1 MNFFFKK
8 KSFQKQQ
15 QTEPRTPRSGAAR
28 GTTLPEEWAFLQQ
41 LQTTPTSSKNSK
53 KKQVSPLSLLKEE
66 QWNVTTSPC
75 QGRSS
80 QAFLLD
86 RDSSTTGGENEE
98 LFVKKVLIMS
108 PDNLNDKAYR
118 EQKILL
124 ALKELGDR
132 GQCFNFVT
140 MLLSGHS
147 ESEYLEMVMER
158 GGETLHARRRLSTAQ
173 LREMLFQLLFALD
186 VAQRELR
193 FVHYDLHDK
202 NLMIE
207 DLEEG
212 TAVAIQMTDGRVYYC
227 TTLLLK
233 IADFALSRIDL
244 EGETVFNTKNPNRGA
259 FDPAHDLS
267 NFADCLQRI
276 DITDRSDQIDAMKDL
291 KQLRHKM
298 KTGTSAPGLLLTL
311 PFFKPL
317 LEKPNGVREVMRAID
332 RAPASLNSTSN
343 ALEPRQSPRKK
354 QPLKM
359 K

>member
-1 MNFFFKK
+1 LNFFEKK
-8 KSFQKQQ
+8 KQHG
-15 QTEPRTPRSGAAR
+15 EPRSPRSASSR
-28 GTTLPEEWAFLQQ
+28 SSSTLPEEWAFLQQ
-41 LQTTPTSSKNSK
+41 LQTTPTSSKK
-53 KKQVSPLSLLKEE
+53 KNVSPLSLLKEE
-66 QWNVTTSPC
+66 QWNVTTSPH

-86 RDSSTTGGENEE
+86 RDSTAGENEE

-108 PDNLNDKAYR
+108 PDNMNDKAYR

-147 ESEYLEMVMER
+147 DAEYLEMVMER
-158 GGETLHARRRLSTAQ
+158 GGETLHARRSMRLDQ
-173 LREMLFQLLFALD
+173 LREILFQLLYALD

-207 DLEEG
+207 DLAEN
-212 TAVAIQMTDGRVYYC
+212 TSLSIQLADGRIFYC
-227 TTLLLK
+227 QSVLLK
-233 IADFALSRIDL
+233 IADFALSRIEL
-244 EGETVFNTKNPNRGA
+244 EGDTICNTKNPNRGA

-267 NFADCLQRI
+267 NFADCLSRI
-276 DITDRSDQIDAMKDL
+276 EITDRAKQIDGMKDL

-298 KTGTSAPGLLLTL
+298 KTGTAGPGTMLSL
-311 PFFKPL
+311 PFFAPL
-317 LEKPNGVREVMRAID
+317 LAKPPAGVRSIMRAID
-332 RAPASLNSTSN
+332 RDAQPETTTRP
-343 ALEPRQSPRKK
+343 LEPRQSPRKK
-354 QPLKM
+354 LVK
-359 K
+359 